1 MDSNEKSDQD
11 INAQAEVGAQPGN
24 APDLSTT
31 RVRIYGGSENG
42 CVRHRARY
50 KNHVW
55 SCDFVTDRT
64 EDGRQLRLLVVID
77 ECKNTRQ
84 IRTREW
90 IYTRNGKQASG
101 NGLGHPENQ
110 PEKPSDQADVPST
123 MKKILALIDVDWSM
137 LTQENVRAVGAL
149 GRRGHR
155 PARG

>member
-11 INAQAEVGAQPGN
+11 INSQAEVGAQPCK
-24 APDLSTT
+24 APDFSTKHFWLSC
-31 RVRIYGGSENG
+31 GSENG
-42 CVRHRARY
+42 CVRHRARR

-55 SCDFVTDRT
+55 SYDFVTDRT
-64 EDGRQLRLLVVID
+64 EDSRQLRLLVVID

-90 IYTRNGKQASG
+90 IYTRNGKQKSG
-101 NGLGHPENQ
+101 NALGHPENQ